1 MSKGLRWQR
10 KGIKDKIPTHSIFRE
25 VQKQHLS
32 KELQDNGLHPS
43 SCVCLTHTRTHTH
56 THTVNIATATCGA
69 LMHVHL
75 YTCMTP
81 VLSGGTGSAWQS
93 SGCVATDHVSGCHRI
108 LLHLRLC
115 ASDLIVVKLHPG
127 TKSCVRTELL
137 HFHRLFVVE
146 LVNVVWAIF
155 KAG

>member
-43 SCVCLTHTRTHTH
+43 SVCALRTRARIH
-56 THTVNIATATCGA
+56 THTVNIATAPCGA

-81 VLSGGTGSAWQS
+81 VLSGGTGSA
-93 SGCVATDHVSGCHRI
+93 
-108 LLHLRLC
+108 
-115 ASDLIVVKLHPG
+115 
-127 TKSCVRTELL
+127 
-137 HFHRLFVVE
+137 
-146 LVNVVWAIF
+146 
-155 KAG
+155 